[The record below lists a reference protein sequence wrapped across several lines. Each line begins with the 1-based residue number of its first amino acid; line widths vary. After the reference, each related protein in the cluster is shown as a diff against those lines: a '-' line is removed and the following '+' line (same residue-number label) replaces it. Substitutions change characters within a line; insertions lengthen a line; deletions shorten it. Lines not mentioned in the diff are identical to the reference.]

1 MSVVDPQIGVP
12 FNLEVWKKYTKQT
25 KTGAAFSFFYRS
37 KEFQRL
43 NKEVENLLQNPTE
56 ANKEAVSTAFDA
68 WIKKKL
74 GNSRRSMPS
83 GYSKSAAAISSRNV
97 DGFLEELDMWL
108 KGLDRE
114 YFTEKDDVT
123 IEQMRSNL
131 WDQTVGNLR
140 VSRLTLSTAAKN
152 QIESEVEKQKSIYK
166 SSKKTVKREIK
177 EHANAAKFE
186 IVQWLRKQVGLER
199 QEGGGIEDEE
209 FEFDEATRTFL
220 EQCIGEL
227 LTELAEDMVPFW
239 GAAKTTWRTAKAVKQ
254 LGRTCQH
261 YGVKYEI
268 PSECDCEFVQVALDQ
283 CFERLVK
290 YQGVTVAT
298 LASKATVQVASAA
311 GSFGTLDTAVSAS
324 ASLTAAL
331 IRIRQLREMLSLA
344 RRECGQANRILR
356 HITTSAGLT
365 RLTIRELVY
374 ACPIIACHLIKDMSS
389 AFIFDDFVLGGE
401 NIRFRKFA
409 VGTVLP
415 SIDLLRKKATHICNE
430 SVISLEKFTAPVT
443 TIEQLTAGE
452 GLENFR
458 RLVNKQIEKRRGVLG
473 NWHSVVGAVMAANE
487 EAIDELIDEPKPDP
501 GKMRKLDDLARSAG
515 QAADEYEQ
523 TFQRYKFASKF
534 LRNRTEQS
542 MGCFNYLRGGFQSDI
557 KRAKNNLADESMYLI
572 PQRVIEFLLSNNA
585 GQGVK
590 NDASRKGFSGE
601 IGNLDPLR
609 KGSDMQKIL
618 LKHYNNWR
626 AKFAFQK

>member
-1 MSVVDPQIGVP
+1 MPSDDPQIGVP

-25 KTGAAFSFFYRS
+25 KTGAIFSFFYRS
-37 KEFQRL
+37 KEFRRL
-43 NKEVENLLQNPTE
+43 NKEVENLLQRPSE
-56 ANKEAVSTAFDA
+56 PNKRAVRKAFDA

-74 GNSRRSMPS
+74 GNSSRSMPS

-140 VSRLTLSTAAKN
+140 VSRLTLSTAGKN
-152 QIESEVEKQKSIYK
+152 AIRAEVRRQKNVYK
-166 SSKKTVKREIK
+166 SSKKTLKREIK
-177 EHANAAKFE
+177 EHARAATSE
-186 IVQWLRKQVGLER
+186 ITQWLREQVGLER

-209 FEFDEATRTFL
+209 FEFDEATRQFL
-220 EQCIGEL
+220 EQCLGEL
-227 LTELAEDMVPFW
+227 LTDLTEDMIPFW
-239 GAAKTTWRTAKAVKQ
+239 GAAKTTWKTAKAAKQ

-261 YGVKYEI
+261 HSVRYEI

-283 CFERLVK
+283 CFERLIK

-298 LASKATVQVASAA
+298 LGTKAAVQAASAA
-311 GSFGTLDTAVSAS
+311 GSFGTLDTAVGAS

-331 IRIRQLREMLSLA
+331 IRLRQLRGMLSLA
-344 RRECGQANRILR
+344 RRECSQANRILR

-374 ACPIIACHLIKDMSS
+374 ACPIIACHLIKDMNS
-389 AFIFDDFVLGGE
+389 AFLFDDFVLGGE

-415 SIDLLRKKATHICNE
+415 SIDRLREKATYIGNE
-430 SVISLEKFTAPVT
+430 SIISLEKFTAPVT

-452 GLENFR
+452 GLKNFR

-473 NWHSVVGAVMAANE
+473 NWHSVVGAVMAANQ
-487 EAIDELIDEPKPDP
+487 EAVLEIIEDPKPDP
-501 GKMRKLDDLARSAG
+501 GKTRKIDDLAKSMK
-515 QAADEYEQ
+515 QAAADYEQ

-534 LRNRTEQS
+534 FRNRSDES
-542 MGCFNYLRGGFQSDI
+542 MGCFTYLKERFKNDI
-557 KRAKNNLADESMYLI
+557 ERAKNNSADESMYVI
-572 PQRVIEFLLSNNA
+572 PQRVIEFLLNKA
-585 GQGVK
+585 GQDVK
-590 NDASRKGFSGE
+590 DDARRKGFSSE
-601 IGNLDPLR
+601 ISQLKPLR
-609 KGSDMQKIL
+609 ERSDMQKIL
-618 LKHYNNWR
+618 SKHYNNWQ